1 MSNLTIDYDNWGTT
15 LNLYNPIVWILIV
28 IIAFIIAAILVYVF
42 KIEKWDVNLVKRIWK
57 ILDKLLNS
65 LD

>member
-1 MSNLTIDYDNWGTT
+1 MSNLTIYYDNWGTT

-42 KIEKWDVNLVKRIWK
+42 KIKN
-57 ILDKLLNS
+57 
-65 LD
+65 